1 MCGGGLEPTVC
12 LISALNHHWYN
23 NNIAIGVEP
32 MYAGRSLPNTMY
44 RTPHTD
50 YHVPDIYFGNIRLSM
65 QSQGSPRNWYCCA
78 ILPLVCLMDRWDL
91 IPTMLIS
98 MSDTPYGDYVHFLKG
113 VERSCLYLRLLPP
126 LSTRQRKESN
136 LHLWQDNPAHYMFKS
151 TSIVL
156 RCQYP
161 FMSARAMQG

>member
-65 QSQGSPRNWYCCA
+65 QSQIEIGGVEP
-78 ILPLVCLMDRWDL
+78 PL
-91 IPTMLIS
+91 IPTP
-98 MSDTPYGDYVHFLKG
+98 DRPRFH
-113 VERSCLYLRLLPP
+113 C
-126 LSTRQRKESN
+126 
-136 LHLWQDNPAHYMFKS
+136 
-151 TSIVL
+151 
-156 RCQYP
+156 
-161 FMSARAMQG
+161 